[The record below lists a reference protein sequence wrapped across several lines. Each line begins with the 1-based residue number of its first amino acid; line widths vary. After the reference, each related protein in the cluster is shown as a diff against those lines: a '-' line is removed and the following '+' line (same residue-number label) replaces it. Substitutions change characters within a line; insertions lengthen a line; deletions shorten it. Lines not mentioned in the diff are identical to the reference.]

1 VKTAARGRGMP
12 GTRARPVKSP
22 VETTAETQVAGVRL
36 THPDRVLYPEQGLTK
51 RDLARFYEE
60 ISDWILPHVVERPLS
75 LVRCPEGRGRQCFF
89 QKHATP
95 GIPEHLKPVRIKE
108 NAGAGQYLYVES
120 EKGLVSLVQMCVLE
134 IHPWGSRLG
143 RLESPDLLSLD
154 LDPAPGVPWARVTEA
169 ARRSCALLEELG
181 LTSFVKTT
189 GGKGL
194 HVVVPLAP
202 RESWLRLKQFSQ
214 AIAEELARRHPKDY
228 TANLSKSARVGKI
241 FVDYLR
247 NARGATA
254 VAAYSTRAREG
265 APVSTP
271 LAWDELGRGGSDR
284 FTVKSLP
291 KRLATLKTDPW
302 AGYFKARQGI
312 PRKFLAAVKEGTR

>member
-1 VKTAARGRGMP
+1 MKTAAKHRGMS
-12 GTRARPVKSP
+12 GARARPV
-22 VETTAETQVAGVRL
+22 VTEVAGIRL

-60 ISDWILPHVVERPLS
+60 INDWILPHVVERPLS
-75 LVRCPEGRGRQCFF
+75 LVRCPEGRGKQCFF
-89 QKHATP
+89 QKHATS
-95 GIPEHLKPVRIKE
+95 GIPEHLKPVKIKDK
-108 NAGAGQYLYVES
+108 AGAGQYLYVES
-120 EKGLVSLVQMCVLE
+120 EKGLVSLVQMGVLE

-143 RLESPDLLSLD
+143 RLETPDLLTLD
-154 LDPAPGVPWARVTEA
+154 LDPAPGVPWARVAEA
-169 ARRSCALLEELG
+169 ARRSRVLLEELG

-228 TANLSKSARVGKI
+228 TVGLSKSARVGKI

-254 VAAYSTRAREG
+254 VAAYSTRARVG

-271 LAWDELGRGGSDR
+271 LAWDELGRGGGLDQ
-284 FTVKSLP
+284 FTVKTLP

-302 AGYFKARQGI
+302 AGYFKTHQAI
-312 PRKFLAAVKEGTR
+312 PGKFLAAVRRGTR

>member
-1 VKTAARGRGMP
+1 ME
-12 GTRARPVKSP
+12 S
-22 VETTAETQVAGVRL
+22 
-36 THPDRVLYPEQGLTK
+36 
-51 RDLARFYEE
+51 
-60 ISDWILPHVVERPLS
+60 
-75 LVRCPEGRGRQCFF
+75 
-89 QKHATP
+89 
-95 GIPEHLKPVRIKE
+95 
-108 NAGAGQYLYVES
+108 AGAGQYLYVES
-120 EKGLVSLVQMCVLE
+120 EKGLVGLVQMGVLE
-134 IHPWGSRLG
+134 IHPWGSRVG
-143 RLESPDLLSLD
+143 RLETPDLLTLD

-169 ARRSCALLEELG
+169 ARRSRALLEQLG

-228 TANLSKSARVGKI
+228 TVNLSKSARVGKI

-254 VAAYSTRAREG
+254 VAAYSTRARAG

-271 LAWDELGRGGSDR
+271 LAWDELGRGGGSDR
-284 FTVKSLP
+284 FTVRSLP

-302 AGYFKARQGI
+302 AGYFKTRQAI
-312 PRKFLAAVKEGTR
+312 PRTFLLAVKRGTSW